1 MPQFSQKPALQSDRE
16 SVQDRSDGVTAT
28 LTTKDRFTAWQ
39 QSTTSKHWRLAIS
52 AACVA
57 IAASAVGASL
67 GVIDLWERQIQNAF
81 FQIRGPVEAPGDIVI
96 LAIDDESLRQGQI
109 YPQNPERYAD
119 LRPIA
124 HWPWRREAYAQAIDR
139 LIGAGAKAVAIDVT
153 FPTASTYGEADDE
166 ALTQVLAR
174 HGDRVVL
181 AAQYP
186 TIAQSQGDLFQPS
199 LPLKQF
205 RQTGAQVGIINY
217 LVERDQK
224 IHRLGQVFLAG
235 IAAEEAAILGAAATA
250 PDEKSLLSFAQA
262 TLQAAKEDAPQ
273 SSQDNIYFYGPKGT
287 FRQIPFWQVIDDEG
301 WREQLG
307 AGNLFKDKIV
317 LIGTTSHI
325 HQDTHGSPFS
335 ETPLYREAMPGVEIL
350 ANSIATLRD
359 DLSLR
364 QLTYRPYANAAIVL
378 GLGLAIALW
387 MNKTAKPQYRLLIAG
402 GAIVLWTSI
411 SYLAFARHRTIV
423 ITGAP
428 IVAIATMGLM
438 DFGVGFTADRI
449 RRKRLRTTLARYATS
464 PLVQEII
471 SQQDDFQDLLELNR
485 ADIVGT
491 TLRDRYL
498 IVEVLGAGGFGET
511 YLAKD
516 TQRPGDPICV
526 VKQLK
531 IVSDNPKSHHLAQRL
546 FKAEAVVLG
555 QLGEHNQ
562 IPRLL
567 AYFEI
572 QQTFYLVQEMVE
584 GRLLRSILSHSK
596 PLSQRAVIR
605 LLRDLLP
612 VISFVHSKGVIH
624 RDIKPSNIIRRKS
637 DGRYVLIDFGAV
649 KTITNQLAESDAT
662 QLTYTVGIGTQGYM
676 PSEQSSGRPTVRSD
690 IYALGIT
697 AIEALTGKPPHALKR
712 SDDGELI
719 WSHTVE
725 NISPALSRIIN
736 RMVRYDFNKRYHSAQ
751 SVLADLE
758 ALDATQISDSELVA
772 EDADLDK
779 DVVSAPVTH
788 NQGTRP
794 GVIETNDAL
803 DVTRILPPDWQ
814 EESSDPSEAT
824 TIIPPDKRLKEGENT
839 SGSAT

>member
-1 MPQFSQKPALQSDRE
+1 MPHSSQQPTRKSKWGSRQE
-16 SVQDRSDGVTAT
+16 SGDGVTAT

-57 IAASAVGASL
+57 IAASAVGAGL
-67 GVIDLWERQIQNAF
+67 GIVDLLEWQVQTAF
-81 FQIRGPVEAPGDIVI
+81 FEMRGPLPAPDDIVI
-96 LAIDDESLRQGQI
+96 LAIDDDSLRQGQI
-109 YPQNPERYAD
+109 YTQDPDRYAD
-119 LRPIA
+119 LRPIES
-124 HWPWRREAYAQAIDR
+124 WPWRREAYAMVIDR
-139 LIGAGAKAVAIDVT
+139 LIGAGAKAVAVDVT
-153 FPTASTYGEADDE
+153 FPTASTYGRSDD
-166 ALTQVLAR
+166 AALAR
-174 HGDRVVL
+174 TLSRYGSQVVL
-181 AAQYP
+181 AAEYP
-186 TIAQSQGDLFQPS
+186 SIAQRHGDLFKPS
-199 LPLKQF
+199 LPIAQF
-205 RQTGAQVGIINY
+205 QKTGVQVGIINY
-217 LVERDQK
+217 LVESDQK
-224 IHRLGQVFLAG
+224 IHRLGQVFLSG
-235 IAAEEAAILGAAATA
+235 IAAEEADILGNTASETTATT
-250 PDEKSLLSFAQA
+250 PDKQPLLSFAQA
-262 TLQAAKEDAPQ
+262 TLQAAKEDYPQ
-273 SSQDNIYFYGPKGT
+273 TPQENIYFYGPKGT
-287 FRQIPFWQVIDDEG
+287 FEQIPFWQAIDNKA

-307 AGNLFKDKIV
+307 SGRSFENKIV
-317 LIGTTSHI
+317 LIGTTSLI

-335 ETPLYREAMPGVEIL
+335 KTLFHRDAMPGVEIL
-350 ANSIATLRD
+350 ANSVATLQGN
-359 DLSLR
+359 LSPR
-364 QLTYRPYANAAIVL
+364 RLTNKPYINAAMVL

-387 MNKTAKPQYRLLIAG
+387 MSKTNKPQYRLLIAG
-402 GAIVLWTSI
+402 GAIVLWTSL
-411 SYLAFARHRTIV
+411 SYLAFVKYRTIV

-428 IVAIATMGLM
+428 IVAIVAMGLT

-471 SQQDDFQDLLELNR
+471 SQQDDFQDLLELSR

-491 TLRDRYL
+491 LLRDRYL

-511 YLAKD
+511 YLARD

-531 IVSDNPKSHHLAQRL
+531 IVSDNPRSHHLAQRL
-546 FKAEAVVLG
+546 FQAEAVVLG

-584 GRLLRSILSHSK
+584 GRLLRNILSQNR
-596 PLSQRAVIR
+596 PLSQSAVIR

-697 AIEALTGKPPHALKR
+697 AIEALTGKPPHAIKR

-736 RMVRYDFNKRYHSAQ
+736 KMVRYDFNKRYPSAQ
-751 SVLADLE
+751 SVLTDLE
-758 ALDATQISDSELVA
+758 ALDANQIPEDSFTG
-772 EDADLDK
+772 DDTDLDEELI
-779 DVVSAPVTH
+779 SGSVTH

-794 GVIETNDAL
+794 GVMKTDEAL
-803 DVTRILPPDWQ
+803 DVTQILPPDWQ
-814 EESSDPSEAT
+814 EDGNQPSEAT
-824 TIIPPDKRLKEGENT
+824 TIVPADERSEGNAD
-839 SGSAT
+839 S